1 MVMVQVITTA
11 IITPTV
17 TAFQKRGRHFV
28 AYKRRTIQK
37 SKLEAELRMLACVHT
52 PRNVPT
58 MINLFE
64 AIHPSRRSPI
74 CIYALHLVELT
85 GRTSAMLVVQTAGQI
100 QSDNITSAFKNFE
113 QHTGG
118 VSIQPLTVIS
128 PYPTMHEDICNLAED
143 KHVAFIILPFHK
155 QLTVDGA
162 MEVTNPAFR
171 ILNQNVLANAPCSV
185 GILVDKGFVGST
197 KVASGHATT
206 QIIVLFFGGPDD
218 REALSY
224 ARRIVEHPGT
234 ILTIIRFVPGQQAF
248 HSSIDLDGTNGQGSV
263 TVITENERARR
274 LDEELLNDFK
284 SANLNNGRVVYEEKV
299 VNNGEETLAAIRSIR
314 NIHDLYIVG
323 RAQYMDSPS
332 RLASTTGVN
341 ARNWEQ

>member
-1 MVMVQVITTA
+1 
-11 IITPTV
+11 
-17 TAFQKRGRHFV
+17 
-28 AYKRRTIQK
+28 
-37 SKLEAELRMLACVHT
+37 
-52 PRNVPT
+52 

-185 GILVDKGFVGST
+185 GILVDK
-197 KVASGHATT
+197 
-206 QIIVLFFGGPDD
+206 DD

-274 LDEELLNDFK
+274 LDDELLNDFK

-323 RAQYMDSPS
+323 RAQYMDSPLTAGLNDWS
-332 RLASTTGVN
+332 ECPELGTIGDILASPDFALPVSVLVVQQYVGESTQVEELITPNSPSRQKDILSILNVHHRSLRQGKLGN
-341 ARNWEQ
+341 SQKKGFDKS